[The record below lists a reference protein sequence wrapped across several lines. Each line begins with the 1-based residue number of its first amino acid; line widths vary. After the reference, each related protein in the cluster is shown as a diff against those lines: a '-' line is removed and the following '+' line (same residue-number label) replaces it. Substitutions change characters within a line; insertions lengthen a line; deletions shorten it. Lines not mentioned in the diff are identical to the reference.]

1 MQEGKLFY
9 EKLDRN
15 AEYELYD
22 RDLESTVQFHSF
34 PKLDNSA

>member
-1 MQEGKLFY
+1 MEEGKLFY

-22 RDLESTVQFHSF
+22 IDLESTVQFHSF
-34 PKLDNSA
+34 PKLDNSV

>member
-1 MQEGKLFY
+1 MKEGKLFY
-9 EKLDRN
+9 VKLDRN

-22 RDLESTVQFHSF
+22 IDLESTVQFHSF